1 MTTKASRFRLPAREI
16 LKYIGPGLLVTVG
29 FIDPGNWASN
39 IAAGAS
45 HGYAILWIVTL
56 STVFL
61 VLLQH
66 NAAHLGIA
74 SGLCLA
80 EAVTAHF
87 PRTGGR
93 LVLGSA
99 MVACVSTALAEILG
113 AGIALSMLIGLPVRI
128 GAALA
133 AVFVLVM
140 LETNSYRYLE
150 RWLIGFVSLIGL
162 AFLYEL
168 TLVRVPWG
176 QAAAGWVT
184 PSIPAGSMP
193 LLMSVLGAVVMPH
206 NIFLHSEIIQS
217 RRWDRED
224 EATIRHQLK
233 FEMFDTMTSM
243 VVGWM
248 INSAMI
254 IVAAATFFVDRIPVG
269 DLAQAEAM
277 LRPILGRT
285 AGIVF
290 AAALL
295 AAGLSAA
302 VTAGLTGATIAAGS
316 SGRPYDMKDR
326 RSRIGAAVTIL
337 GALLVALP
345 LRDTFRSLV
354 ASQMLLSIQ
363 LPVTVFALI
372 ALTSSRKVM
381 GRFAN
386 TRANL
391 ISLALVGGLIVA
403 LNVLLLLDAV
413 GLL

>member
-1 MTTKASRFRLPAREI
+1 MTTKRPRLRLPAREI

-45 HGYAILWIVTL
+45 YGYPILWIVTL

-80 EAVTAHF
+80 EAVTCHF
-87 PRTGGR
+87 PKLGGR

-99 MVACVSTALAEILG
+99 MVAVISTALAEILG
-113 AGIALSMLIGLPVRI
+113 AGIALAMLFGIPVKI

-168 TLVRVPWG
+168 TLVHVPWG
-176 QAAAGWVT
+176 SVAAGWVT

-217 RRWDRED
+217 RRWDREN

-233 FEMFDTMTSM
+233 FEMFDTLTSM
-243 VVGWM
+243 VIGWL

-254 IVAAATFFVDRIPVG
+254 IVAAAVFFAGRIRVD

-277 LRPILGRT
+277 LRPILGRA
-285 AGIVF
+285 AGVVF
-290 AAALL
+290 AVALL
-295 AAGLSAA
+295 AAGLAAA
-302 VTAGLTGATIAAGS
+302 VTAGMTGATIAAGVF
-316 SGRPYDMKDR
+316 GKPYDMKDR
-326 RSRIGAAVTIL
+326 RSRAGAAISIL
-337 GALLVALP
+337 GALVVVLF
-345 LRDTFRSLV
+345 LRDTFRGLI

-363 LPVTVFALI
+363 LPITVFTLI

-386 TRANL
+386 TRSNL
-391 ISLALVGGLIVA
+391 ASLLVVGGLVVL
-403 LNVLLLLDAV
+403 LNVLLLLTA
-413 GLL
+413 LKII

>member
-1 MTTKASRFRLPAREI
+1 MTTKPSGFRLPAREI

-39 IAAGAS
+39 IAAGSAY
-45 HGYAILWIVTL
+45 GYDILWIVTL

-80 EAVTAHF
+80 EAATRHF
-87 PRTGGR
+87 PKAGSR
-93 LVLGSA
+93 LVLLSA
-99 MVACVSTALAEILG
+99 MAACVSTALAEILG
-113 AGIALSMLIGLPVRI
+113 SGIALAMLFHIPVKI

-150 RWLIGFVSLIGL
+150 RWLIGLVSLVGL

-176 QAAAGWVT
+176 AAAAGWVV
-184 PSIPAGSMP
+184 PVIPAGAMP
-193 LLMSVLGAVVMPH
+193 VLMSVLGAVVMPH

-217 RRWDRED
+217 RRWDLQD
-224 EATIRHQLK
+224 EKTIRHQLK
-233 FEMFDTMTSM
+233 FEMFDTMASM
-243 VVGWM
+243 IIGWM

-254 IVAAATFFVDRIPVG
+254 VVAVATFFAHRIHVT

-277 LRPILGRT
+277 LKPILGKS

-290 AAALL
+290 AVALL

-302 VTAGLTGATIAAGS
+302 VTAGLTGATITAGS
-316 SGRPYDMKDR
+316 CGRSYDMKDN
-326 RSRIGAAVTIL
+326 RSRAGAAVTIL
-337 GALLVALP
+337 GALLASLP
-345 LRDTFRSLV
+345 LGNVFHGLV
-354 ASQMLLSIQ
+354 ASQMVLSIQ
-363 LPVTVFALI
+363 LPITVFSLI

-381 GRFAN
+381 GRFVNTKAN
-386 TRANL
+386 C
-391 ISLALVGGLIVA
+391 ISLVAIGGLIVV
-403 LNVLLLLDAV
+403 LNILLLLDAV
-413 GLL
+413 GVF

>member
-1 MTTKASRFRLPAREI
+1 MTTNRPGFRLPAREI

-45 HGYAILWIVTL
+45 HGYTILWIVTL

-61 VLLQH
+61 ILLQH

-87 PRTGGR
+87 PKAGGR

-99 MVACVSTALAEILG
+99 MIACVSTALAEILG
-113 AGIALSMLIGLPVRI
+113 AGIALSMLFGLPVKI

-133 AVFVLVM
+133 ALFVLVM

-150 RWLIGFVSLIGL
+150 RWLIGLVSLVGL

-176 QAAAGWVT
+176 AAAAGWVT
-184 PSIPAGSMP
+184 PSIPDGSMP

-243 VVGWM
+243 VVGWL

-254 IVAAATFFVDRIPVG
+254 IVAAATFFTDRIRVD

-277 LRPILGRT
+277 LRPILGRA

-290 AAALL
+290 AVALL

-302 VTAGLTGATIAAGS
+302 VTAGMTGATVTAGI
-316 SGRPYDMKDR
+316 SGRPYDMKDN

-337 GALLVALP
+337 GALLVTLP
-345 LRDTFRSLV
+345 LRNVFRGLV

-363 LPVTVFALI
+363 LPITVFTLI

-381 GRFAN
+381 GRFVN

-391 ISLALVGGLIVA
+391 VSLVLVGGLIVA
-403 LNVLLLLDAV
+403 LNILLLLETA
-413 GLL
+413 GLF

>member
-1 MTTKASRFRLPAREI
+1 MTTKAPRFRLPAREI

-45 HGYAILWIVTL
+45 HGYTILWIVTL
-56 STVFL
+56 STIFL

-87 PRTGGR
+87 PRIGGR

-99 MVACVSTALAEILG
+99 MAACVSTALAEILG
-113 AGIALSMLIGLPVRI
+113 AGIALSMLIGLPVKI
-128 GAALA
+128 GAGLA

-150 RWLIGFVSLIGL
+150 RWLIGFVSLVGL

-176 QAAAGWVT
+176 AAAAGWVT

-233 FEMFDTMTSM
+233 YEMFDTMTSM

-254 IVAAATFFVDRIPVG
+254 IVAAATFFANRIAVS

-277 LRPILGRT
+277 LRPILGRA

-290 AAALL
+290 AVALL

-302 VTAGLTGATIAAGS
+302 VTAGLTGATVAAGS

-326 RSRIGAAVTIL
+326 GSRIGAAVTIL

-345 LRDTFRSLV
+345 LRDIFRGLV
-354 ASQMLLSIQ
+354 ASQMMLSIQ

-372 ALTSSRKVM
+372 ALTSSHKVM
-381 GRFAN
+381 GRFVN

-391 ISLALVGGLIVA
+391 VSLVLVGGLIVA
-403 LNVLLLLDAV
+403 LNILLLLDAA
-413 GLL
+413 GLI

>member
-1 MTTKASRFRLPAREI
+1 MTIKRPRLRWPAREI

-45 HGYAILWIVTL
+45 YGYAILWIVTL
-56 STVFL
+56 STIFL

-80 EAVTAHF
+80 EAVTCHF
-87 PRTGGR
+87 PRTAGR

-99 MVACVSTALAEILG
+99 MIAVVSTALAEILG
-113 AGIALSMLIGLPVRI
+113 AGIALAMLFHIPVKI

-150 RWLIGFVSLIGL
+150 RWLIGLVSLIGL

-176 QAAAGWVT
+176 SVASGWVT
-184 PSIPAGSMP
+184 PAIPAGSMP

-217 RRWDRED
+217 RRWDLAD
-224 EATIRHQLK
+224 EKTIRHQLK
-233 FEMFDTMTSM
+233 FEMFDTLTSM
-243 VVGWM
+243 VAGWL

-254 IVAAATFFVDRIPVG
+254 IVAAAVFFADRIPVG
-269 DLAQAEAM
+269 DLAQAEA
-277 LRPILGRT
+277 LLKPILGRA

-290 AAALL
+290 AVALL

-302 VTAGLTGATIAAGS
+302 VTAGMTGATITAGL
-316 SGRPYDMKDR
+316 GGQPYDMKQN
-326 RSRIGAAVTIL
+326 RSRAGAAVAIL
-337 GALLVALP
+337 GALAVAFV
-345 LRDTFRSLV
+345 LRDTFRGLI

-363 LPVTVFALI
+363 LPVTIFSLI

-386 TRANL
+386 TRSNL
-391 ISLALVGGLIVA
+391 VSLLVVGGLVVL
-403 LNVLLLLDAV
+403 LNILLLLAA
-413 GLL
+413 LQII